1 MKDQPF
7 KDKPVA
13 LQSAAGGILGGSR
26 MQYHLRQSLTS
37 IDAILCGRPEVIVA
51 FAAQKCDP
59 NTLELK
65 DQTATDL
72 IKQQLAGF
80 EKFVRRQVRKER
92 EMARLAGRTAVVTGG
107 AKGIGRHYSLAL
119 AAEGARVMIADIADG
134 TAVAQEIAGKH
145 GANSVASAIAD
156 VGDESSVKD
165 LVAATME
172 RFGKI
177 DVLVNN
183 AALFAPLQETKC
195 TEIDA
200 ELWDKVMAVNL
211 RGPFLMVKHVAPHMI
226 AQGYGKIINIGS
238 GTAFR
243 GIPWML
249 HYVTS
254 KGGIMAFTRALA
266 RELGEHGIR
275 VNTLAPGFTLS
286 DTVMR
291 ENPGH
296 VETARDRAVQSRS
309 LRRDEHPQDL
319 LGALVFLASA
329 ESDFVT
335 GQTLAVDGGNVNT

>member
-1 MKDQPF
+1 
-7 KDKPVA
+7 
-13 LQSAAGGILGGSR
+13 
-26 MQYHLRQSLTS
+26 
-37 IDAILCGRPEVIVA
+37 
-51 FAAQKCDP
+51 
-59 NTLELK
+59 
-65 DQTATDL
+65 
-72 IKQQLAGF
+72 
-80 EKFVRRQVRKER
+80 
-92 EMARLAGRTAVVTGG
+92 MARLSGRTAIVTGG
-107 AKGIGRHYSLAL
+107 AKGIGAHYSLAL
-119 AAEGARVMIADIADG
+119 AGEGARVMIADIADG
-134 TAVAQEIAGKH
+134 SELAREISAKH
-145 GANSVASAIAD
+145 GTNSVTSIIAD
-156 VGDESSVKD
+156 VSDENSVRQ
-165 LVAATME
+165 LVGATVE

-195 TEIDA
+195 TEIDV

-211 RGPFLMVKHVAPHMI
+211 RGPFLMMKHVVPHMQ

-286 DTVMR
+286 DTVLA

-296 VETARDRAVQSRS
+296 VHTARERAVTSRS
-309 LRRDEHPQDL
+309 LKRDETPQDL

-329 ESDFVT
+329 DSDFVT